1 MKNKKTVEYVWL
13 DGSHGMPQL
22 RSKTRVLNS
31 YEDTVDEWSFD
42 GGSTNQ
48 ASLDNSDTILKPV
61 RAYRDPFRQHMES
74 GLVLCEVM
82 TADGQPHPSN
92 SRSSLESIT
101 KSEEVQDSHPWFG
114 FEQEY
119 TLLYKSSSQHFRG
132 GVPGQAYCGVGR
144 GNVKGRA
151 LAEVHLEMCLYA
163 GIGVH
168 GINAEVM
175 YGQWEF
181 QTEALDPLRACDDLW
196 MARYILQRLTENEE
210 NPYQVTYNPKP
221 SATENGAGCHT
232 NFSTIDMRKDNGIVS
247 IHDAIDKL
255 SKHHA
260 RHMSVYGEG
269 NQSRMTGD
277 CETSDYNKFSSGE
290 SHRGCSVRIP
300 NHVAKKGC
308 GYLEDRRPAA
318 NCDPYEVASVIL
330 ETTCLEN
337 AYSN

>member
-1 MKNKKTVEYVWL
+1 MKKTVEYVWL
-13 DGSHGMPQL
+13 DGSTGMPQL
-22 RSKTRVLNS
+22 RSKTKVLHS
-31 YEDTVDEWSFD
+31 YEEVIAEWNFD

-61 RAYRDPFRQHMES
+61 RAYKDPFRKNPNS
-74 GLVLCEVM
+74 SIVLCEVM
-82 TADGQPHPSN
+82 TAEGQPHPSN
-92 SRSSLESIT
+92 SRSSLKGIT
-101 KSEEVQDSHPWFG
+101 QSEEVKNTSPWFG

-119 TLLYKSSSQHFRG
+119 TLLYKLSAQYFRG

-144 GNVKGRA
+144 GNVKGRD
-151 LAEVHLEMCLYA
+151 LAEAHLEMCLYA
-163 GIGVH
+163 GVGIY

-181 QTEALDPLRACDDLW
+181 QTNALDPLHACDDLW
-196 MARYILQRLTENEE
+196 MARYILQRLTEGDDY
-210 NPYQVTYNPKP
+210 PYQVTYNPKP

-232 NFSTIDMRKDNGIVS
+232 NFSTISMREDNGITD
-247 IHDAIDKL
+247 IFDAIGKL
-255 SKHHA
+255 SKHHSK
-260 RHMSVYGEG
+260 HMQVYGEG

-290 SHRGCSVRIP
+290 SNRGCSVRIP
-300 NHVAKKGC
+300 NHVCQKGY

-318 NCDPYEVASVIL
+318 NCDPYKVASVIL
-330 ETTCLEN
+330 ETICIEN